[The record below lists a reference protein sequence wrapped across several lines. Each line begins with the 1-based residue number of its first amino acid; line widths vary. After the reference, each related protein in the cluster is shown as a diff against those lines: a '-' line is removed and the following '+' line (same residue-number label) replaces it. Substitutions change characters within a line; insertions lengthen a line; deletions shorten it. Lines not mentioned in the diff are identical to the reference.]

1 MRRNWTWAAVMLS
14 VLGVFIGVARES
26 SGSESAYSTF
36 GIVPERSEVRFILK
50 ATKHDVIGRTGQVE
64 GEVEATPDTLSD
76 AREGFAIVEAA
87 TLDAGNPIINRNMRG
102 KLETGKYPLIRF
114 QAKQF
119 IEGEP
124 SEHDAAGWRG
134 RVKGELTVRGVT
146 RPVELDVVC
155 SREEGELRAKGSS
168 QFKLTDFGIDPPRFL
183 RFFRVKDQVL
193 IEFDIVAAREAG
205 ILP

>member
-1 MRRNWTWAAVMLS
+1 MVS
-14 VLGVFIGVARES
+14 VLGVLVGAARES
-26 SGSESAYSTF
+26 SGSEPAYSTF
-36 GIVPERSEVRFILK
+36 RIVPERSEVRFVLK

-64 GEVEATPDTLSD
+64 GEVVATPDTLSD
-76 AREGFAIVEAA
+76 AREGFAVIEAA

-114 QAKQF
+114 RAKQF
-119 IEGEP
+119 VEGEP
-124 SEHDAAGWRG
+124 AEPDAAGWRG

-155 SREEGELRAKGSS
+155 RREEGKLRAKGSA

-183 RFFRVKDQVL
+183 RFFRVKDRVL
-193 IEFDIVAAREAG
+193 IEFDVVATQESG
-205 ILP
+205 LLP